1 MEKCYLSYLKSL
13 LRREKFIIDRTA
25 AMVRER
31 FEANDKNRL
40 FYFWI
45 LLFVDVNY
53 TEDKWVLY
61 EDIQK
66 LFNSGVNSPVIYF
79 EICDM
84 FNKQP
89 LMMKKIAP
97 LEIAALRWG
106 MRNEFVSEDV
116 IVEFVKTASRQ
127 KTFDEQSFKMLEH
140 IYDMRHDRNTLEA
153 ICGILVKDRMYDTK
167 YHRYY
172 SDASE
177 KDLKYVGL
185 NECFIRSMDHH
196 HYDAIPE
203 EAILR
208 YFSYKNVLT
217 DEELAYIYASVIMNK
232 ADQMSVYRDF
242 VPAIELSLIHI

>member
-1 MEKCYLSYLKSL
+1 MEDMEKCYLSYLKSL

-97 LEIAALRWG
+97 LEIAA
-106 MRNEFVSEDV
+106 
-116 IVEFVKTASRQ
+116 
-127 KTFDEQSFKMLEH
+127 
-140 IYDMRHDRNTLEA
+140 DR
-153 ICGILVKDRMYDTK
+153 K
-167 YHRYY
+167 
-172 SDASE
+172 
-177 KDLKYVGL
+177 
-185 NECFIRSMDHH
+185 
-196 HYDAIPE
+196 
-203 EAILR
+203 
-208 YFSYKNVLT
+208 
-217 DEELAYIYASVIMNK
+217 SV
-232 ADQMSVYRDF
+232 V
-242 VPAIELSLIHI
+242 